1 MLAVVSDS
9 SPLIYLTRLRQFP
22 LLQLLHDAVYVPQ
35 AVWQEVAVR
44 GQGYPEA
51 AALRGAVTDGW
62 IHVKQPSLTA
72 LSLGPDAYQLGQADI
87 DSILLAR
94 ELNAILLTDDT
105 EARQLAERVAVK
117 VSGTVGLLIRAKTTG
132 HIQQLR
138 VLLDELRSNT
148 NFRMSERLYTSA
160 LQAVGEL

>member
-35 AVWQEVAVR
+35 AVWEEVAVR
-44 GQGYPEA
+44 GQGFPEA
-51 AALRGAVTDGW
+51 AALRGAVSDGW
-62 IHVKQPSLTA
+62 IQIKQPSTAA
-72 LSLGPDAYQLGQADI
+72 LSLGPEASQLGQADI

-94 ELNAILLTDDT
+94 ELNAVLLTDDT
-105 EARQLAERVAVK
+105 EARLLAEKVAVK
-117 VSGTVGLLIRAKTTG
+117 VSGTIGLLIRAKTGG
-132 HIQQLR
+132 HITQLR

-148 NFRMSERLYTSA
+148 NFRMSDRLYLSA
-160 LQAVGEL
+160 LQAVGES